1 MVSFTIQSPFNTAC
15 EPKLVVMIEAVICFF
30 VLCCFSVIHMSRFQ
44 WAEKHMMTET
54 TTNQTPLIQ
63 NLEGETSLFHCKN
76 LMLLNVLN

>member
-1 MVSFTIQSPFNTAC
+1 M
-15 EPKLVVMIEAVICFF
+15 VMIEAVICFF

-63 NLEGETSLFHCKN
+63 NLEGETSLFHCKKSYVIKCSQ
-76 LMLLNVLN
+76 LILYSQYYVYDFVYCGIL